1 MNILEFFTQEG
12 QIDLQS
18 YVEYLFTLK
27 DSEEAETYTI
37 QTH

>member
-18 YVEYLFTLK
+18 YVEYLFSLQ
-27 DSEEAETYTI
+27 DSDSTDPYSKLP
-37 QTH
+37 H